1 MPKDTEGNDVTS
13 VTVSQKG
20 GTEDGTDVPFG
31 FGKVTYDTVGK
42 YSYTVTEENAGQTIN
57 GVTYSKNEQRLQIFS
72 S

>member
-31 FGKVTYDTVGK
+31 FGKVNMIQSESIPTLLQKRMQDK
-42 YSYTVTEENAGQTIN
+42 PLTE
-57 GVTYSKNEQRLQIFS
+57 
-72 S
+72 